1 MFSQLI
7 GSRIDDVETQESS
20 NDVSQDTLERN
31 VITETQMSINVN
43 EDDQSYIQTPKTD
56 SDAKTRKVSEKV
68 FNETLCTAG
77 SSKQKNNRDW
87 EDDPLEGPSWLFSN
101 TLNMPSPDNEPEELS
116 RSHNFDVNNNS
127 EIAYAESSDSESI
140 EDQSRNSVESINVS
154 NTSSTRSASTSVINH
169 AGSESS
175 LIDNNTD
182 NNNCETMSTMSDRE
196 RVNDSEDRTS
206 FASFITLRRGHSEIV
221 EEEEDDFTLMLT
233 CPSPQNLQF
242 NINDLRLP
250 DDEDI
255 VTDSARENGIDN
267 ASLMNIPSVLNQTE
281 HAEIKQP
288 LILANNGE
296 ITSNKKKQQI
306 KNNKNKKAK
315 TSKVKDETDQSE
327 NGSRLTKKAKQK
339 INLESNRDPSAAKVV
354 LEKLN
359 ESHIKPRVS
368 SDDDMEFR
376 RINDYTY
383 V

>member
-7 GSRIDDVETQESS
+7 GSRIDDVEIQESS

-31 VITETQMSINVN
+31 VITETEMSVNVN
-43 EDDQSYIQTPKTD
+43 EENESYLQTPKTD
-56 SDAKTRKVSEKV
+56 SDAKTRKVSEKEA
-68 FNETLCTAG
+68 FNETLYTAG
-77 SSKQKNNRDW
+77 SSRKNNSRDW

-101 TLNMPSPDNEPEELS
+101 TLNMPSPDNEPEELD

-127 EIAYAESSDSESI
+127 EIAYAESSDTDSI
-140 EDQSRNSVESINVS
+140 EDQSRNSVESVNVS
-154 NTSSTRSASTSVINH
+154 NTSSTGSVNASVINH
-169 AGSESS
+169 AGCESS
-175 LIDNNTD
+175 SMDDNNTD
-182 NNNCETMSTMSDRE
+182 NNICETMSTIFDRE
-196 RVNDSEDRTS
+196 RVNDAHDSTS
-206 FASFITLRRGHSEIV
+206 FESFITYRRGHSEVV

-233 CPSPQNLQF
+233 CPSPQNFALISDLQ
-242 NINDLRLP
+242 LP
-250 DDEDI
+250 DEDN

-267 ASLMNIPSVLNQTE
+267 ASLMNIPSVLNETE
-281 HAEIKQP
+281 HAQIKQP
-288 LILANNGE
+288 LILVNNDE

-306 KNNKNKKAK
+306 KNNKNKKSK

-327 NGSRLTKKAKQK
+327 NGPRLTKKAKQK
-339 INLESNRDPSAAKVV
+339 ISLESNRDPSAAKVV